1 MIRRLFSSAIL
12 AGILAGLAV
21 SLLYQFTTVPL
32 IMKAEEFE
40 NKQSADA
47 RYATGTDKFV
57 VHLVHNSDPKTN
69 HPEWEP
75 ASFVERIV
83 YTSLTTIISGVGF
96 ALLIVSALVI
106 RGSSG
111 GFRIGVLW
119 GIGGFA
125 AFILAPAVGLPPEL
139 PGMMKAEL
147 IGRQLWWLGTAIV
160 TATGLWILVFYK
172 NPSLY
177 VLAFILLLAPHVL
190 GAPIQQ
196 SIQSSI
202 IPAELAAKFS
212 TVSIGVN
219 FIFWLMLGGLS
230 AHFFKKFQ
238 PKMA

>member
-1 MIRRLFSSAIL
+1 MEMSPNHVATDARSNELTAVVLGLLLALSLYWALVLLIPALFITLLMTQGTQSPFPAIEFNHDPTSFSSAIL

-57 VHLVHNSDPKTN
+57 VHLVHNSDPKSN

-160 TATGLWILVFYK
+160 TATGYG
-172 NPSLY
+172 Y
-177 VLAFILLLAPHVL
+177 
-190 GAPIQQ
+190 
-196 SIQSSI
+196 
-202 IPAELAAKFS
+202 
-212 TVSIGVN
+212 
-219 FIFWLMLGGLS
+219 
-230 AHFFKKFQ
+230 
-238 PKMA
+238 

>member
-1 MIRRLFSSAIL
+1 ME
-12 AGILAGLAV
+12 
-21 SLLYQFTTVPL
+21 
-32 IMKAEEFE
+32 AEEFE
-40 NKQSADA
+40 TKHSADA
-47 RYATGTDKFV
+47 RYTRGTDKFV
-57 VHLVHNSDPKTN
+57 VHLVHDSDPKSDQ
-69 HPEWEP
+69 PEGEP

-125 AFILAPAVGLPPEL
+125 AFILAPAAGLPPEL
-139 PGMMKAEL
+139 PGMMKADL
-147 IGRQLWWLGTAIV
+147 IGRQSWWLGTALA
-160 TATGLWILVFYK
+160 TAAGLWILVFSK

-177 VLAFILLLAPHVL
+177 ILALLLLLAPHVL
-190 GAPIQQ
+190 GAPMQH
-196 SIQSSI
+196 SIQGSL

-230 AHFFKKFQ
+230 AYFFRKFQ
-238 PKMA
+238 PKTA